1 MTRPQTVTIVS
12 IVALVFAGLASWGVY
27 DYLNKE
33 AQKTKAAEA
42 QATVVAAG
50 EIPIGTKLDQPHL
63 KVAMIPKAS
72 LQPGSFS
79 DPKQLMGRVVV
90 RHISPSDVI
99 TEQKLMPKEGT
110 PMAGVMTYIIPQG
123 HRAVTVGVNEVAG
136 VAGFVA
142 PNNRVDV
149 VLTTPIPRGTGG
161 ENISK
166 IILQNVTVLA
176 TGQITEQK
184 EGKPVVVPTVTLDLT
199 PEDSEKL
206 ILASSKGSLQ
216 LLLRSIIDTQPVDSK
231 GATITKVLSGSG
243 TAAVS
248 AAAPPAAVE
257 AAPVEKVKKA
267 PARKAKPRKVAQP
280 KPAVATPVVQA
291 PAAAPSPR
299 STHSVTFIDGG
310 VRTTKEFVL
319 Q

>member
-1 MTRPQTVTIVS
+1 MTRPQAVTIVT
-12 IVALVFAGLASWGVY
+12 IVALAFAGLASWGVY
-27 DYLNKE
+27 SYLQTE
-33 AQKTKAAEA
+33 AQKTKAGQAESI
-42 QATVVAAG
+42 VVAVS
-50 EIPIGTKLDQPHL
+50 EFPIGTKLDQTQV
-63 KVAMIPKAS
+63 KVSTMPKSSIPA
-72 LQPGSFS
+72 GSFS
-79 DPKQLMGRVVV
+79 DPKAVSGRVLV
-90 RHISPSDVI
+90 RHVSPGDII
-99 TEQKLMPKEGT
+99 TEQKLMPKEGSQ
-110 PMAGVMTYIIPQG
+110 MAGVMTYIIPQG

-149 VLTTPIPRGTGG
+149 VLTTPIPRSAGG

-199 PEDSEKL
+199 PEDSERL
-206 ILASSKGSLQ
+206 ILAASKGSLQ

-243 TAAVS
+243 TTVALPE
-248 AAAPPAAVE
+248 APV
-257 AAPVEKVKKA
+257 AAPVAKAKAA
-267 PARKAKPRKVAQP
+267 PAKSTKPRRAARSKVVIAA
-280 KPAVATPVVQA
+280 PAVQA
-291 PAAAPSPR
+291 PASASSPR
-299 STHSVTFIDGG
+299 SSHSVTFIDGG